1 MKSSYFIAVLLALL
15 TGCGK
20 QESPAPVAQPKP
32 PTTMPSLQP
41 AGAKSTGTT
50 APSQLEAAKVPILNT
65 KVDLDAL
72 TKALVNYCK
81 KTQANPISLDEVVKA
96 GFLPGLPALPP
107 GKKFDIDRDTY
118 KVIIVD
124 APPPADTK

>member
-1 MKSSYFIAVLLALL
+1 MKPSYLIAVLLLLL

-20 QESPAPVAQPKP
+20 QEPPTPAVPPKS

-41 AGAKSTGTT
+41 AETKSVGTA
-50 APSQLEAAKVPILNT
+50 APSQLEASKIPILNT

-124 APPPADTK
+124 APPPAAAP